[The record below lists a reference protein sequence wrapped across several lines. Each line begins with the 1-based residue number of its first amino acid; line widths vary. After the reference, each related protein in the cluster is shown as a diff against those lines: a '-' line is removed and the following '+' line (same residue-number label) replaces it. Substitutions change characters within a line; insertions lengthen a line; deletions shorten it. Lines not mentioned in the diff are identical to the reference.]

1 MAIYVKVN
9 IQVKTNH
16 SNPKPKY
23 NIFACISSS
32 KVGSP
37 VGKNNGTISVLG
49 LGNPNGAKIPI
60 IVLITLI
67 YQRVYSWNDT
77 KIMDKQ
83 LMNKVLIVGVE
94 MKMSPNT

>member
-23 NIFACISSS
+23 NIFACISC
-32 KVGSP
+32 P